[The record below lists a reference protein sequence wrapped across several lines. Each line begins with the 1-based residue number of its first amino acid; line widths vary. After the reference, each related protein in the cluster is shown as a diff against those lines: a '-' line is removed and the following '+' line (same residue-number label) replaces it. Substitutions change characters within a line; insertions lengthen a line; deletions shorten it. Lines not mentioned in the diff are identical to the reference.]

1 MPEITP
7 LGWFHTG
14 IAIVALL
21 AGLYSLVRYK
31 FIKPANFSAQIY
43 LVCTFLAAASSLLI
57 FNQGG
62 FGPAHILGI
71 LTLLALLGGFLVW
84 KIGFL
89 SPWAKY
95 LEALCFSATF
105 LFHMIP
111 AITDAML
118 RLPVGD
124 PFATTIE
131 DPRILGFYLLFVVLF
146 VVGYALQF
154 RRLRSELAGYGKNAT
169 S

>member
-1 MPEITP
+1 MPEITA

-21 AGLYSLVRYK
+21 AGVYSLVKYK
-31 FIKPANFSAQIY
+31 FIKPANRSAQIY
-43 LVCTFLAAASSLLI
+43 LLCTFLAAASSLMI
-57 FNQGG
+57 YNQGG

-71 LTLLALLGGFLVW
+71 LTLLALFGGFAVK
-84 KIGFL
+84 KIPFFAPI
-89 SPWAKY
+89 SDY
-95 LEALCFSATF
+95 FEALCFSATF

-111 AITDAML
+111 AITDTML

-131 DPRILGFYLLFVVLF
+131 DPRIRGFYLLFLVLF
-146 VVGYALQF
+146 IIGFALQCWV
-154 RRLRSELAGYGKNAT
+154 LRKRSSSAA
-169 S
+169 

>member
-1 MPEITP
+1 MPAITP
-7 LGWFHTG
+7 IGWFHTG
-14 IAIVALL
+14 IAILALL

-31 FIKPANFSAQIY
+31 FIKPANTSAQVY
-43 LVCTFLAAASSLLI
+43 LVCTFLAAATSLVI

-71 LTLLALLGGFLVW
+71 LTLMALAGGFLVW
-84 KIGFL
+84 KIPVFK
-89 SPWAKY
+89 PWAKY

-118 RLPVGD
+118 RLPVGN
-124 PFATTIE
+124 PMATTIE
-131 DPRILGFYLLFVVLF
+131 DPRIRGFYLLFLLMF
-146 VVGYALQF
+146 VVGYALQV
-154 RRLRSELAGYGKNAT
+154 RLLRSETAQA
-169 S
+169 

>member
-21 AGLYSLVRYK
+21 AGFYSLVRYK
-31 FIKPANFSAQIY
+31 FIKPANVSAQIY
-43 LVCTFLAAASSLLI
+43 LVCTFLAAATSLMI

-71 LTLLALLGGFLVW
+71 LTLLALAGGFLVW
-84 KIGFL
+84 KIPFL
-89 SPWAKY
+89 KGWAKY
-95 LEALCFSATF
+95 FEALCFSATF

-131 DPRILGFYLLFVVLF
+131 DPRILGFYVLF
-146 VVGYALQF
+146 MAMFVIGYALQV
-154 RRLRSELAGYGKNAT
+154 RWLRADTAAA
-169 S
+169 

>member
-1 MPEITP
+1 MPEITA

-14 IAIVALL
+14 IAIIALL
-21 AGLYSLVRYK
+21 AGLYSLVKYK
-31 FIKPANFSAQIY
+31 FIKPANRSAQIY
-43 LVCTFLAAASSLLI
+43 LLCTFLAAASSLMI

-71 LTLLALLGGFLVW
+71 LTLLALFGGFAVK
-84 KIGFL
+84 KIPLFA
-89 SPWAKY
+89 PVADY

-111 AITDAML
+111 AITDTML

-131 DPRILGFYLLFVVLF
+131 DPRIFAFYILFVVLF
-146 VVGYALQF
+146 VIGFAAQCLI
-154 RRLRSELAGYGKNAT
+154 LRKRGSLAA
-169 S
+169 